1 VISPSQETTVRTPH
15 VHKPAFTLI
24 ELLVSIAIVALLIG
38 LIVVG
43 FNRVLGAARGAGEKQ
58 AAASIKLG
66 VEQFKQ
72 EFGFLPP
79 LVLHDEETLVSGTKV
94 KPIASNGAI
103 NTFGGTVSSSFYN
116 PSDTSSFPSGNT
128 FLKGFWTNKPM
139 TSDGRLNATSPING
153 VYVADRRFS
162 EHSLAYYLV
171 GALPAAVDGIDGP
184 GMLPPNPDGS
194 FSKPGPTNTRSTRI
208 RDGSPARVYTPYV
221 DMGRNAPRLDVSLE
235 ARVAGEPTYPFRYRL
250 MAPNGK
256 PYRYYRWE
264 RRTAADIQAQ
274 GAFTK
279 WDFYLPT
286 PNYAAEDEID
296 KLNIPSIL
304 GNPRENAGLRDAQY
318 AIVSAGPDG
327 YYGDM
332 PFEAKDDD
340 ALFAMQSALGVP
352 RGTQYNA
359 RTREAARRD
368 NIVEVGR

>member
-1 VISPSQETTVRTPH
+1 MRTPH

-38 LIVVG
+38 LIAVG

-58 AAASIKLG
+58 AAASIKFG

-79 LVLHDEETLVSGTKV
+79 LVLHDEEMLVSSTRV
-94 KPIASNGAI
+94 KPIASSGAI
-103 NTFGGTVSSSFYN
+103 NTFGGTVPSNFYN
-116 PSDTSSFPSGNT
+116 PSDTSSFPSGNS
-128 FLKGFWTNKPM
+128 FLKGFWNNRPM
-139 TSDGRLNATSPING
+139 TADARLNASSALVGRYIP
-153 VYVADRRFS
+153 DRRFS

-171 GALPAAVDGIDGP
+171 GALPTAVDGIDGP
-184 GMLPPNPDGS
+184 GMLAPNQDGT
-194 FSKPGPTNTRSTRI
+194 FSKPGPTNTRSARI
-208 RDGSPARVYTPYV
+208 QSGSPARVYTPFV
-221 DMGRNAPRLDVSLE
+221 DIGRNAPRLDISLE
-235 ARVAGEPTYPFRYRL
+235 ARVAGEPAYPFRYRL
-250 MAPNGK
+250 IAPNGK
-256 PYRYYRWE
+256 PYRYYRWD
-264 RRTAADIQAQ
+264 RRTAADIQEQAKVQ
-274 GAFTK
+274 NPVIK

-286 PNYAAEDEID
+286 PDDAPEDEID

-304 GNPRENAGLRDAQY
+304 GNPRDNAGLRDAEY
-318 AIVSAGPDG
+318 AILSAGPDG

-332 PFEAKDDD
+332 PFEGKEDD